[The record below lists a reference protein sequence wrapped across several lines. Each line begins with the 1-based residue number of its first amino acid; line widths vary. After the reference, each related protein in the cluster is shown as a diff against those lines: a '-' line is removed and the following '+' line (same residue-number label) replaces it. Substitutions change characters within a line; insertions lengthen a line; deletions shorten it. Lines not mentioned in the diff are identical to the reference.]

1 MFWAYAHHFA
11 YMYQVAFV
19 HINQLLMCDM
29 DNSSDEATDEYVH
42 IDHDVEPAGVNVC
55 PESFYKDDG

>member
-1 MFWAYAHHFA
+1 
-11 YMYQVAFV
+11 MYQVAFV